1 MLSSPLLFSP
11 LLSSR
16 SPSHRPTRKP
26 DTKSTPQSVKGPR
39 ASERINTN
47 KRNTCG
53 STSLMQDL
61 DACTHMAI
69 CWTAPP
75 PPRRAVPRGPS
86 LPRPPALC
94 SFPRAR
100 SGRVVTEACSFERKL
115 LNDVCL
121 TRKLRP
127 SQVRNCPIRSE
138 QSPSLKWCSTLLAL
152 PGFRGISCPSF
163 AFAFAC
169 ILKSVLPLALFPFSD
184 ASFLPTRHLLFI
196 PAPARG
202 GCDLPPGSLVA
213 CKKCKLSVMLM
224 CYARVGMSAL
234 SLHPPPIHT
243 FDPW

>member
-1 MLSSPLLFSP
+1 MHAHGDML
-11 LLSSR
+11 
-16 SPSHRPTRKP
+16 
-26 DTKSTPQSVKGPR
+26 DC
-39 ASERINTN
+39 A
-47 KRNTCG
+47 
-53 STSLMQDL
+53 
-61 DACTHMAI
+61 AA
-69 CWTAPP
+69 
-75 PPRRAVPRGPS
+75 PRRAAVPSPS
-86 LPRPPALC
+86 RSFPSSPPSSAPC

-100 SGRVVTEACSFERKL
+100 SGRVVTEACSVERKL

-138 QSPSLKWCSTLLAL
+138 QSPSLKWCSTLLA
-152 PGFRGISCPSF
+152 PAFEGFLAPPSPSD
-163 AFAFAC
+163 AC

-202 GCDLPPGSLVA
+202 GCDLPPGSLVV

-224 CYARVGMSAL
+224 CCARVGMSAL